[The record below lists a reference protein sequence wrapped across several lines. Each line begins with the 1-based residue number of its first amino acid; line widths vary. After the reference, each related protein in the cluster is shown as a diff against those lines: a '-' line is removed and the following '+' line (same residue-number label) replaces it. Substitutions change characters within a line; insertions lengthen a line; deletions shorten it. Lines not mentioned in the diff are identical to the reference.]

1 MPNNAKIIERA
12 LNDFQKVQAHMLA
25 DKRENATETY
35 AGLKD
40 DYISI
45 KVLLTSLGVT
55 LTVIDKIKE

>member
-12 LNDFQKVQAHMLA
+12 LNDFQKVQAHMLTA
-25 DKRENATETY
+25 KRENATETY